1 MTTELSRDS
10 AVLPAR
16 RVLAANTIW
25 NLSGALLPAA
35 VGIVASPLIIRGLG
49 AERFGLLTLAWAA
62 IGYFSLF
69 DLGLGRAV
77 TKLAAERLRGEAAGE
92 LRPLFWT
99 ASLMLLGL
107 GFVATLLPA
116 LSARWI
122 VAHGIKISEGVRGDA
137 LSSLYLLAAAL
148 PAVVLAAGFRG
159 FLEGGQHFAL
169 VNAVRV
175 PFGVSTFLIPLIVL
189 RYSSSLAPSIAGLA
203 AARVVAAIAYG
214 LLGIRVLR
222 HRTGSARPT
231 PPSRRLARELL
242 GFGAWVTVSNVIGP
256 LMVTFDRFVV
266 GALISVAMV
275 TYYATPFQAVL
286 QFLIVPTAVAAVL
299 FPAFTTA
306 HSIDPGR
313 LRGLLVAG
321 LRAVTLVVAPCVILV
336 AAFAPDILRIW
347 LGSPFPQLSSTVMR
361 WLGLGVF
368 ANGLA
373 QIPFALIQGVGRSDL
388 TAKLHLAELPVY
400 AAALTFAA
408 TRYGINGVAVTWC
421 LRAAADAALLAV
433 LAARLMGLRLR
444 MPRGFALPVGAELTL
459 VVACFFTSSLSSRSC
474 IAVAALGAFAWIG
487 WTRILPRQERML
499 IVQRLGFVRAESAQ
513 AR

>member
-1 MTTELSRDS
+1 MTDLSRDPTL
-10 AVLPAR
+10 LPAR
-16 RVLAANTIW
+16 RVLAANTLW
-25 NLSGALLPAA
+25 NLTGAVLPAA

-77 TKLAAERLRGEAAGE
+77 TKLAAERLHGEAARE

-107 GFVATLLPA
+107 GVVAMLLPT

-122 VAHGIKISEGVRGDA
+122 VAHGIKISAGVRGET

-189 RYSSSLAPSIAGLA
+189 RYSTSLAPSIAGLA

-214 LLGIRVLR
+214 LLGVRVLR
-222 HRTGSARPT
+222 QRVGAARPT
-231 PPSRRLARELL
+231 PPSPRLARELL
-242 GFGAWVTVSNVIGP
+242 SFGAWVTVSNVIGP

-299 FPAFTTA
+299 FPAFTA
-306 HSIDPGR
+306 AYSADPAR

-336 AAFAPDILRIW
+336 GAFAPDILRVW
-347 LGSPFPQLSSTVMR
+347 LGNPFPQLSSTVMR
-361 WLGLGVF
+361 WLSLGVF

-388 TAKLHLAELPVY
+388 TAKLHLSELPVY
-400 AAALTFAA
+400 AAALMFAA
-408 TRYGINGVAVTWC
+408 TRYGIDGVAIAWC
-421 LRAAADAALLAV
+421 LRAAADAAVLGL
-433 LAARLMGLRLR
+433 LAARLIGLHPRL
-444 MPRGFALPVGAELTL
+444 PRGFVLPVAGELAL
-459 VVACFFTSSLSSRSC
+459 VAVCFVTSSLSSRAC
-474 IAVAALGAFAWIG
+474 IAVAALGAFSWIG
-487 WTRILPRQERML
+487 WTRLLPTRERMM
-499 IVQRLGFVRAESAQ
+499 IVQRFRLARAESAE